1 MRRVGAIAVCVA
13 ALFFAG
19 GCGDKSTPSTASSS
33 AAPPAA
39 TTAAASPSGSSKK
52 EVCDQVKAINAQYT
66 GQITTTFQK
75 MADQIVKGDQ
85 DGAKKTLDEL
95 NALTGEWAKKIEP
108 LVAKTDDPELK
119 AALQQLLDGVKKLQ
133 SGEGSMQDL
142 QKLAT
147 DANAAL
153 AKYCT

>member
-19 GCGDKSTPSTASSS
+19 GCGDESTPSTATSS

-39 TTAAASPSGSSKK
+39 TTAAASPSGASKK

-75 MADQIVKGDQ
+75 MTDQMVKGDQ
-85 DGAKKTLDEL
+85 EGAKKTLDEL
-95 NALTGEWAKKIEP
+95 NAQTGEWAKKIEP
-108 LVAKTDDPELK
+108 LVAQTDDPQLK
-119 AALQQLLDGVKKLQ
+119 SALQNLLDGVKKLQ
-133 SGEGSMQDL
+133 SGNGSMQDM
-142 QKLAT
+142 QKLVT
-147 DANAAL
+147 DANSAI
-153 AKYCT
+153 AKYCA